1 MDLMDGDE
9 AEWQNLTMA
18 YPGVG
23 MEEDGDAQRAISS
36 DDPRRRYYFYRQ
48 GWITPGNSGMLFA
61 FEAGPYNWP
70 LSWGGSSADTENGES
85 HSCSL
90 QVNPPHL
97 DFTPDADYNG
107 MKGRWCANFLG
118 YWGRHHGNDEGI
130 PPDNFTRTAVGVY
143 PAGGSFDN
151 QPDIPNYDNYGS
163 LGATAAGIKGAV
175 GLGNG
180 TGGAGIWPIYL
191 SSYVHFMKA
200 EAAVVRRYRYCGCND
215 GN

>member
-18 YPGVG
+18 ILELEWKKMVTLKEQFLLTIL
-23 MEEDGDAQRAISS
+23 EEDITS
-36 DDPRRRYYFYRQ
+36 RQ

-61 FEAGPYNWP
+61 FEDGPYNWP

-107 MKGRWCANFLG
+107 MKGRWCEFPRLLG
-118 YWGRHHGNDEGI
+118 
-130 PPDNFTRTAVGVY
+130 
-143 PAGGSFDN
+143 
-151 QPDIPNYDNYGS
+151 
-163 LGATAAGIKGAV
+163 
-175 GLGNG
+175 
-180 TGGAGIWPIYL
+180 
-191 SSYVHFMKA
+191 
-200 EAAVVRRYRYCGCND
+200 
-215 GN
+215 